1 MLPSHVFAIS
11 KSECVN
17 IESQTS
23 SIDRHP
29 ELASAPVKVRHQLKA
44 RQSEPKDAAEAQPL
58 RESGLKRIRLPAQPG
73 TLDIP
78 RPSRALLQD
87 QY

>member
-1 MLPSHVFAIS
+1 MIS
-11 KSECVN
+11 RSERVN
-17 IESQTS
+17 MESLESQTS

-44 RQSEPKDAAEAQPL
+44 RKSEPKDAAEAQPV
-58 RESGLKRIRLPAQPG
+58 RERIEKNSVACSARH
-73 TLDIP
+73 LDIP